1 MAFFTD
7 LYSQF
12 HELHDDLAKVIDD
25 LPLEALDW
33 VPGAEMNSI
42 AVLIVHLCGAERY
55 WLGDVALGDPS
66 GRVRE
71 EEFKTRGL
79 TADELGQRLAAAD
92 EYARQALSRLSPA
105 SLDSIRVSPR
115 DGKAFPLGA
124 CLTYVLKHSA
134 LHLGHIQITRQLWEQ
149 KGKQA

>member
-1 MAFFTD
+1 MAFYTD

-12 HELHDDLAKVIDD
+12 HELHDDLAKAIDD
-25 LPLEALDW
+25 LPPEALDW

-55 WLGDVALGDPS
+55 WLGDVALGDSS

-79 TADELGQRLAAAD
+79 TAVELRQRLAAAD
-92 EYARQALSRLSPA
+92 EYARQALSHLSPA
-105 SLDSIRVSPR
+105 NIDSIRVSPR
-115 DGKAFPLGA
+115 DGKTFPLGW
-124 CLTYVLKHSA
+124 CLPYVLKHSA
-134 LHLGHIQITRQLWEQ
+134 MHLGHIQITRQLWEQ
-149 KGKQA
+149 KEK

>member
-1 MAFFTD
+1 MAFYTD

-12 HELHDDLAKVIDD
+12 HDLHNDLGKAIED
-25 LPLEALDW
+25 LQPEALDW
-33 VPGAEMNSI
+33 IPGAEMNSI

-79 TADELGQRLAAAD
+79 TAVELRQRLAAAD

-105 SLDSIRVSPR
+105 NLDSICVSPR
-115 DGKAFPLGA
+115 DDKHFPLGG

-149 KGKQA
+149 KEK